1 MFGVNARNLNGPEG
15 EKNMRIFVTGATGFI
30 GSAIVPE
37 LINAGNQVLGLTRS
51 EAGAKSLMAAGAQV
65 HRGDLADLESLRKGA
80 AMSDGVIHTAFIHDF
95 SKSQEVCEV
104 DRRVIEALGAA
115 LAGTDR
121 PLLITSGTGMAN
133 SAPGRSATEED
144 APEISHPIPRVA
156 SEQAAASLAA
166 KGVRVG
172 VMRLPQ
178 VHNTLKQGLVT
189 YAIELARQKSI
200 SAYVGDGRNRWPAV
214 HVLDAA
220 RLYRLALEKLETGA
234 KYHAVAEESVPMRD
248 IAEVIG
254 RGLKVP
260 VVSVSPDEA
269 SAHFGWLA
277 AFAGRDLP
285 ASSAFTQE
293 RLAWRPTG
301 PGLIADLEHMRF
313 HETET
318 DVASAAPTRAA
329 LIDGCWSR

>member
-1 MFGVNARNLNGPEG
+1 MYAEATSVCSKFVTARQIRKG
-15 EKNMRIFVTGATGFI
+15 ESMRIFVTGATGFI
-30 GSAIVPE
+30 GSAVVPE
-37 LINAGNQVLGLTRS
+37 LINAGHQVLGLTRS
-51 EAGAKSLMAAGAQV
+51 EASAKSLTAAGAHL
-65 HRGDLADLESLRKGA
+65 HRGDLNELKSLREGA

-95 SKSQEVCEV
+95 SKFQEVCEI
-104 DRRVIEALGAA
+104 DRRVIEALGSA
-115 LAGTDR
+115 LAGSDR

-178 VHNTLKQGLVT
+178 VHDTVKQGLVS
-189 YAIELARQKSI
+189 YAIEIARQKGV
-200 SAYVGDGRNRWPAV
+200 SAYIGDGRNRWPAV

-220 RLYRLALEKLETGA
+220 RLYRLALEKLEIGA
-234 KYHAVAEESVPMRD
+234 RYHAVAEEGVPMRD

-260 VVSVSPDEA
+260 VISVSPEEA
-269 SAHFGWLA
+269 PAHFGWLA

-285 ASSAFTQE
+285 ASGALTQE
-293 RLAWRPTG
+293 RLGWRPTG
-301 PGLIADLEHMRF
+301 PGLIADLEQMRY
-313 HETET
+313 HETEI
-318 DVASAAPTRAA
+318 DAASAAPARAA
-329 LIDGCWSR
+329 R